1 MGINA
6 LKAAASLMSTTIL
19 TRWLTVIVVAV
30 TSARAASSLA
40 DDEFELSPIEYSK
53 TEPANEVSEL
63 LSRLD
68 RGEQSLQ
75 YDKRQGYLPALLEA
89 LRIPAE
95 SQMLVFSKT
104 SMQRTRI
111 SPRTPRALYF
121 NDDLYVGYCQNG
133 DVIELS
139 AADPKLGMVFYT
151 LEQQEAAPPVLTRQT
166 QSCLQCHASTSVD
179 GIPGLLARSVFV
191 GPSGLPI
198 LAEGSHRVDHTT
210 PIRDRWGGWYVTG
223 QHGKQPHLGNLVVR
237 DRDALHPVKNDEGHN
252 IVDLSDRIRVDN
264 YLTPH
269 SDIVALMVFEHQV
282 LVHNLLTKANFET
295 RRALHY
301 QADLNRALGE
311 PETNQLEST
320 TRRIQHA
327 GDQLVEGLLFS
338 DEAAIEAPIKG
349 TSAFPDLFAES
360 GPRDSQG
367 RSLRDFDLKTRMFKH
382 PCSYLIYSSAF
393 DALPTEMKTYVAA
406 RLRDILTGEVRDEAF
421 DHLSAA
427 DRQAILEILTESKPE
442 LWSQ

>member
-1 MGINA
+1 MPYRS
-6 LKAAASLMSTTIL
+6 AASLMSTTIL
-19 TRWLTVIVVAV
+19 TRWLTVIGVAV
-30 TSARAASSLA
+30 TSATPASAFA

-53 TEPANEVSEL
+53 TEPANEVATL
-63 LSRLD
+63 QARLD
-68 RGEQSLQ
+68 SGKQSLRHDQ
-75 YDKRQGYLPALLEA
+75 RQGYLPALLEA
-89 LRIPAE
+89 LKIPAE

-121 NDDLYVGYCQNG
+121 NDDIYVGYCQNG
-133 DVIELS
+133 DVIEVS

-151 LEQQEAAPPVLTRQT
+151 LEQQEAARPVLTRQT
-166 QSCLQCHASTSVD
+166 QSCLQCHASSSIE

-198 LAEGSHRVDHTT
+198 LSEGSHRVDHTT
-210 PIRDRWGGWYVTG
+210 PLEDRWGGWYVTG
-223 QHGKQPHLGNLVVR
+223 EHGKQPHLGNVVVR
-237 DRDALHPVKNDEGHN
+237 DRDALHPVNNDEGHN
-252 IVDLSDRIRVDN
+252 VVDLSDRLRVAN

-269 SDIVALMVFEHQV
+269 SDIVALMVFEHQA

-327 GDQLVEGLLFS
+327 GDQLLEGLLFS
-338 DEAAIEAPIKG
+338 GEAAIDAPIKG
-349 TSAFPDLFAES
+349 TSAFTQLFAER

-393 DALPTEMKTYVAA
+393 DALPTEMNTYVAR
-406 RLRDILTGEVRDEAF
+406 RLRGILTGDVRDEAF

-427 DRQAILEILTESKPE
+427 DRQAILEILTETKPE
-442 LWSQ
+442 LWSE